1 GVEKLESEIEDLRD
15 QIFFFIKS
23 LDETSVRGSSFYI
36 SILGHLTDIAQSL
49 EYISKKSYKHV
60 NNNHKPLRY
69 NQLLDLKEIDDIL
82 SELLTEIEVIF
93 NNREFQD
100 ISGVV
105 AKKDVVLQRISEKIE
120 KQVSRTRTEESSP
133 KNTTLYFNLLLET
146 KDLMKAI
153 MSLMEEYNSSYKKV

>member
-1 GVEKLESEIEDLRD
+1 M
-15 QIFFFIKS
+15 
-23 LDETSVRGSSFYI
+23 
-36 SILGHLTDIAQSL
+36 
-49 EYISKKSYKHV
+49 